1 MPDVTVLSM
10 VDVQT
15 KQKENSEKETS
26 LGLEEKMKMTE
37 KEILDVEQLRMGGSY
52 LKEMKQLR
60 SEGADI
66 ERIEEFFLQKDLQTE
81 LEERRRKER
90 ENRMKEKTDE
100 MRGKVFQL

>member
-1 MPDVTVLSM
+1 
-10 VDVQT
+10 
-15 KQKENSEKETS
+15 
-26 LGLEEKMKMTE
+26 MKMTE

-52 LKEMKQLR
+52 VQEMKQLR
-60 SEGADI
+60 SEGANI

-100 MRGKVFQL
+100 VRGKVCQL

>member
-1 MPDVTVLSM
+1 M
-10 VDVQT
+10 
-15 KQKENSEKETS
+15 
-26 LGLEEKMKMTE
+26 MTE

-52 LKEMKQLR
+52 LQEMKQLR

-100 MRGKVFQL
+100 VRGKVCQL

>member
-1 MPDVTVLSM
+1 MM
-10 VDVQT
+10 
-15 KQKENSEKETS
+15 
-26 LGLEEKMKMTE
+26 MTE

-52 LKEMKQLR
+52 LQEMKQLW

-66 ERIEEFFLQKDLQTE
+66 ERIEEFFVQKDLQTE

-100 MRGKVFQL
+100 VRGKVCQL

>member
-1 MPDVTVLSM
+1 
-10 VDVQT
+10 
-15 KQKENSEKETS
+15 
-26 LGLEEKMKMTE
+26 MKMTE

-60 SEGADI
+60 SERADI

-90 ENRMKEKTDE
+90 ESRMKEKTDE
-100 MRGKVFQL
+100 VRGKVCQL

>member
-1 MPDVTVLSM
+1 M
-10 VDVQT
+10 
-15 KQKENSEKETS
+15 
-26 LGLEEKMKMTE
+26 MTE

-52 LKEMKQLR
+52 LQEMKQLR

-66 ERIEEFFLQKDLQTE
+66 ERIEEFFVQKDLQTE

-100 MRGKVFQL
+100 VRGKVCQL

>member
-1 MPDVTVLSM
+1 MM
-10 VDVQT
+10 
-15 KQKENSEKETS
+15 
-26 LGLEEKMKMTE
+26 MTE

-52 LKEMKQLR
+52 VQEMKQLR

-100 MRGKVFQL
+100 VRGKVCQL

>member
-1 MPDVTVLSM
+1 MM
-10 VDVQT
+10 
-15 KQKENSEKETS
+15 
-26 LGLEEKMKMTE
+26 MTE

-52 LKEMKQLR
+52 LQEMKQLR

-100 MRGKVFQL
+100 VRGKVCQL

>member
-1 MPDVTVLSM
+1 
-10 VDVQT
+10 
-15 KQKENSEKETS
+15 
-26 LGLEEKMKMTE
+26 MKMTE

-52 LKEMKQLR
+52 LQEMKQLR

-100 MRGKVFQL
+100 VRGKVCQL